1 MFLITHNSIS
11 ISAQRQYSSPKLP
24 GHMMQSQ
31 KLLSTFIAFAP
42 FLLRQSFSW
51 SVGQSNNRQ
60 DLAFSFLHSC
70 F

>member
-11 ISAQRQYSSPKLP
+11 ISAQRHYSSPKLP
-24 GHMMQSQ
+24 GHTMQSQ
-31 KLLSTFIAFAP
+31 KLLSTFIALAP
-42 FLLRQSFSW
+42 FLLIQPFSW